1 MLFWFGGLAFLTAW
15 VVFRDPA
22 LDHRL
27 IVAGA
32 LLPDLVDTPTGG
44 VWLGHTV
51 AGSALLLAGV
61 MALTR
66 GRRSLRRQLLALPIG
81 TLLHLVLDGAWADTD
96 VFWWPAFGL
105 GFGDSGIPALERGL
119 LNLPLEVVGLG
130 VAVWAWRRFR
140 LTETGRRRQFLRT
153 GRLGRDLVP

>member
-1 MLFWFGGLAFLTAW
+1 MLFWFAGLAFLAAW

-32 LLPDLVDTPTGG
+32 LLPDLVDAPTGG

-51 AGSALLLAGV
+51 AGSVLLLAAV
-61 MALTR
+61 MILTR
-66 GRRSLRRQLLALPIG
+66 GRRGLRRQLLALPIG

-96 VFWWPAFGL
+96 VFWWPAFGF
-105 GFGDSGIPALERGL
+105 GFGSSGVPALERGL
-119 LNLPLEVVGLG
+119 ANLPLEVVGLG

-140 LTETGRRRQFLRT
+140 LTEAGRRRQFLRT